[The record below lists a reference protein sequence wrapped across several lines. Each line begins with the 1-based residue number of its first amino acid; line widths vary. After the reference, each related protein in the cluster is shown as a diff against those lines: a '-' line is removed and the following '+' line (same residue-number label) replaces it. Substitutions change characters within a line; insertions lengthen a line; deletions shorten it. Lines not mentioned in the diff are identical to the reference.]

1 MLILYFIPAT
11 IVALAFLP
19 QPTTHINPPPY
30 TITQQYSEPLI
41 IPEPK
46 KPEPSKVTLCNCYA
60 YTKTIHYP
68 DLPSTSVIKANIRS
82 EISDVAV
89 FYYPDIGLYH
99 YAAVIASDGYNFTI
113 DEANYRH
120 CARTTRELTLDYPGL
135 LGFYK
140 VQ

>member
-1 MLILYFIPAT
+1 M
-11 IVALAFLP
+11 LP
-19 QPTTHINPPPY
+19 QTTTYIEPPAY
-30 TITQQYSEPLI
+30 TVTKQYSEPLVI
-41 IPEPK
+41 AEPK
-46 KPEPSKVTLCNCYA
+46 KPEPSRVTLCNCFM
-60 YTKTIHYP
+60 YTKQTFFP
-68 DLPSTSVIKANIRS
+68 DLPSTDVIKSNIRS

-89 FYYPDIGLYH
+89 FYYQETGLYH
-99 YAAVIASDGYNFTI
+99 YAAVIDSDGYNFTI